1 MFVGFGY
8 LMTFLRWYGLG
19 AVGLTMLVTALGL
32 QVAML
37 VEPLFEGKKSFHID
51 LMAMIVGNFAV
62 AAFLISF
69 GGLIGKVNPSQLVV
83 LVTFECI
90 FYCANKVL
98 LLTKMLEIVDCGG
111 TMGIHMFGAY
121 FELAALKVIGLPK
134 NLDKEKSSTV
144 SDVFSLIGTT
154 FLWLYWPSFV
164 AAEIKPGTVESEIAL
179 TNTVLA
185 LLGSTIATFI
195 VSAGLSG
202 RMLRPVDIQ
211 NATLAGGVCI
221 GATANLNLGPFGAV
235 FIGCMAGLLSTFGFC
250 KVQETLLEKLDLH
263 DSCGIHNLHGMP
275 SVLGGVISVVVPL
288 FLAEENGARKP
299 GEPGKQALGVMGTLV
314 VSIVTGAITGL
325 VMKALKDEKASSFDD
340 SEYWEVAKDFLEDFI
355 EDDEDKEKT
364 VDNAISA

>member
-37 VEPLFEGKKSFHID
+37 VEPLFEGKKSFHVDI
-51 LMAMIVGNFAV
+51 MAMIVGDFAV

-69 GGLIGKVNPSQLVV
+69 GGLIGKVNPSQLVL

-164 AAEIKPGTVESEIAL
+164 AAEIVPGTVESEIAL

-202 RMLRPVDIQ
+202 KMLRPVDIQ

-235 FIGCMAGLLSTFGFC
+235 FIGCMAGLLSTVGFC
-250 KVQETLLEKLDLH
+250 KVQEVLLHKLGLH

-275 SVLGGVISVVVPL
+275 SVLGGLISVVVPL
-288 FLAEENGARKP
+288 FLAERPGTALPGKP
-299 GEPGKQALGVMGTLV
+299 GNQALGVVGTLL
-314 VSIVTGAITGL
+314 VSMVTGAITGL
-325 VMKALKDEKASSFDD
+325 MMKALKDVDASGFDD
-340 SEYWEVAKDFLEDFI
+340 SEYWEVADDFLEDAKELAI
-355 EDDEDKEKT
+355 EDPG
-364 VDNAISA
+364 ISA